1 MMHRSRIGVVL
12 IDHPA
17 SSYEGATTFWGAV
30 TGVTPQPLP
39 GEPYASL
46 GHLGVVELATQR
58 LDDESPAR
66 VHLDVETDD
75 VDAEVGRLVGLGATV
90 TDRRDDHAIM
100 ADPGGLV
107 FCVVPVQSPPEF
119 ERAATSWH

>member
-1 MMHRSRIGVVL
+1 MHRSRIGVVL

-17 SSYEGATTFWGAV
+17 RSYNDSTAFWGAV
-30 TGVTPQPLP
+30 AGVTPAPLP

-58 LDDESPAR
+58 LDDDSPAR

-75 VDAEVGRLVGLGATV
+75 VVAEVRRLEGLGATV
-90 TDRRDDHAIM
+90 IDRRDDMAIM
-100 ADPGGLV
+100 TDPGGLV
-107 FCVVPVQSPPEF
+107 FCVVPVQSRAEF
-119 ERAATSWH
+119 ERAASTWS

>member
-1 MMHRSRIGVVL
+1 MHRSRIGVVL

-17 SSYEGATTFWGAV
+17 RSYDDATAFWGAV
-30 TGVTPQPLP
+30 AGVTPEPLP

-46 GHLGVVELATQR
+46 GHLGMVELATQR

-75 VDAEVGRLVGLGATV
+75 VEAEVRRLEGLGATV
-90 TDRRDDHAIM
+90 IDRRDEMAIM
-100 ADPGGLV
+100 SDPGGLV
-107 FCVVPVQSPPEF
+107 FCVVPVQSRTEF
-119 ERAATSWH
+119 ERVASTWS